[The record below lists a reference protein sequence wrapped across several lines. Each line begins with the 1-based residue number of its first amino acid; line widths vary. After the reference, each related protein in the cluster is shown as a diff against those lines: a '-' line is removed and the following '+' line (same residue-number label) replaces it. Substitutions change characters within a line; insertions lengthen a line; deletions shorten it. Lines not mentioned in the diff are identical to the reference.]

1 MKKPAERGLFCI
13 RRWPRACSGGLPSP
27 FPAFARF
34 QGHHSMIP
42 MQIPRILSRVVL
54 ALTGAMLIAAV
65 PARAAPL
72 SPSQTTELLLA
83 LFVNGDLARGQQY
96 NDTMRGIEGG
106 RDVIDVQ
113 AYAQARA
120 ENPRHLAERLTES
133 MPPAQREV
141 LSEPLRAMF
150 AAVADAIAHSRCRV
164 TGETREAESGGD
176 GPSSAQVAY
185 VCEVANLAPV
195 MERLRVVMPRQVVR
209 SEQAAVEARA
219 AMATKLAEMIP
230 GAPIELPVSGT
241 LQLSGSDLEGWR
253 ATDPGTLLET
263 VSTPIL
269 ETLDMPTQMRG
280 D

>member
-1 MKKPAERGLFCI
+1 
-13 RRWPRACSGGLPSP
+13 
-27 FPAFARF
+27 
-34 QGHHSMIP
+34 
-42 MQIPRILSRVVL
+42 
-54 ALTGAMLIAAV
+54 MLIAAV

-106 RDVIDVQ
+106 RDAIDLQ

-133 MPPAQREV
+133 MPPAQREA

-150 AAVADAIAHSRCRV
+150 AAVAAAIAHSRCRV
-164 TGETREAESGGD
+164 TGETREADSGGD

-219 AMATKLAEMIP
+219 GNGHQAGRDDSRRA
-230 GAPIELPVSGT
+230 
-241 LQLSGSDLEGWR
+241 DR
-253 ATDPGTLLET
+253 ATGQRHA
-263 VSTPIL
+263 
-269 ETLDMPTQMRG
+269 PTERQ
-280 D
+280 